1 MKILIVGGVAGGA
14 TAAARLR
21 RLDEQAEIVMF
32 ERGEY
37 ISFANCGLPYYIG
50 GEIEEKS
57 SLTLQT
63 PKSFNA
69 RFDVDVRTLS
79 EVIAINKANKTIE
92 VKNIKTGEIYTES
105 YDKLVLSPGAVPLV
119 PKIDGINSDKVF
131 TLRNIPDTY
140 RIKDYIDQ
148 NGPRKAVVVGG
159 GYIGIEMAESLSNA
173 GIDVT
178 VVELSNHVI
187 ASIDFEMA
195 CDVHNHLRQKGVT
208 LILNDGVTAITE
220 TAAGLNVTLGKGEI
234 LCDMIILSVGV
245 RPESS
250 LAVNAGLRVNP
261 RGAIVVNEYMQ
272 TSDENIYAVGDA
284 VEITDTVTG
293 EKGFVPLAGPAN
305 KQGRIAADNI
315 SGIKSKYKGTL
326 GSGILKCFDLTVACT
341 GITETRAKQL
351 GLNYEKSYTYSG
363 SHASYYPG
371 AVNMSIKIIF
381 NKADGKL
388 LGAQIVGYEGADKRI
403 DVLATAM
410 HAGMTIYDLTEL
422 ELAYAPPFS
431 AAKDPVN
438 MAGFVA
444 ENILTEKTKVFHWD
458 EVGDLPRDGSVTL
471 LDIRTKYEYDNGFID
486 GFKNIPVDE
495 LRDNLARIDVSK
507 PAYVVCQVGL
517 RGHTACRILSQ
528 NGIECYNL
536 SGGYRLWNSIFRGV
550 VPVAK
555 DKVINNETMQPI
567 SRTVIPVNACGLQC
581 PGPIMK
587 LAEAVKNAAEG
598 DIIEIKST
606 DPAFGLDVEAW
617 CRRTGN
623 TFDSMSSEKGI
634 STAILKKGGLKTCLT
649 TQVGDNKNIIV
660 FSGDLTKL
668 SLPS

>member
-326 GSGILKCFDLTVACT
+326 GSGILKCFDFSCT
-341 GITETRAKQL
+341 Q
-351 GLNYEKSYTYSG
+351 
-363 SHASYYPG
+363 
-371 AVNMSIKIIF
+371 
-381 NKADGKL
+381 KL
-388 LGAQIVGYEGADKRI
+388 I
-403 DVLATAM
+403 
-410 HAGMTIYDLTEL
+410 
-422 ELAYAPPFS
+422 
-431 AAKDPVN
+431 
-438 MAGFVA
+438 
-444 ENILTEKTKVFHWD
+444 
-458 EVGDLPRDGSVTL
+458 
-471 LDIRTKYEYDNGFID
+471 
-486 GFKNIPVDE
+486 
-495 LRDNLARIDVSK
+495 
-507 PAYVVCQVGL
+507 
-517 RGHTACRILSQ
+517 
-528 NGIECYNL
+528 
-536 SGGYRLWNSIFRGV
+536 
-550 VPVAK
+550 
-555 DKVINNETMQPI
+555 
-567 SRTVIPVNACGLQC
+567 
-581 PGPIMK
+581 
-587 LAEAVKNAAEG
+587 
-598 DIIEIKST
+598 
-606 DPAFGLDVEAW
+606 
-617 CRRTGN
+617 
-623 TFDSMSSEKGI
+623 
-634 STAILKKGGLKTCLT
+634 
-649 TQVGDNKNIIV
+649 
-660 FSGDLTKL
+660 
-668 SLPS
+668 